1 MDILQYIFKFFY
13 HIRYWLIYGSL
24 AVTGLVMYVTRF
36 LPKSYTVS
44 TTIFTGIVSG
54 ASIIDGT
61 QPAPISNAF
70 DNIINLVKAKS
81 TLENVSIKLFALSM
95 MYGDPQVDN
104 THISAHNYRKL
115 SELVPDEVKKLIDKK
130 SFENTIKNLNI
141 YKEDSPDNFLYT
153 LLNWQHP
160 HYSYKAISTAKIQR
174 LGNSDIIEIQFE
186 SDDPGLAHHTV
197 QLLSDE
203 LFKKYEEIRYKST
216 NDVIKYFEE
225 QLAILS
231 AQLHD
236 MEDSLTVY
244 NVANK
249 IINYA
254 EQTKAVAGLNNDY
267 EIKLQQMLLDYN
279 SSSALLQLLDK
290 QMEGRAQLLRSNTDF
305 LKALDD
311 LSVINGK
318 ITEIESFNS
327 ANSSQNS
334 AILARYKKLLRDTEE
349 RIKNISSNM
358 SQLKISKEGVA
369 ANDIINQWLAELIK
383 NTKTKAE
390 LEVMKRTREQLDQQ
404 YNVFSPIGTS
414 LKRREREISLTEN
427 SYLQFQQALNSARL
441 RQKNIEMST
450 AALNVITPPAF
461 PLMSNPGKRLLIVFA
476 AFFGSLL
483 FITGFFLL
491 IELLDRTLRDGMR
504 AARLTGLSVLSVF
517 PDKGKLRYRGYNKAC
532 NRIAAS
538 YGCNQLTTYLTPKNM
553 SVINLISTEEKE
565 GKSFIARYMQEYWED
580 LGFTVKI
587 LSYLTDYDPQ
597 SKSYLEAQSISDIYK
612 PAIEDIKPDILI
624 IEYPALKKTH
634 ISSSLIQEAQINL
647 VVADACRVWKSSD
660 QKLLI
665 NFQKQIKEKS
675 LYLLLNNTDREY
687 VEDFT
692 GQLPPYSSYRD
703 FTFRMIQFGI
713 TAKKA

>member
-24 AVTGLVMYVTRF
+24 AVTGLVVYVTRF

-104 THISAHNYRKL
+104 TYITAYNYRKL
-115 SELVPDEVKKLIDKK
+115 SELVPEEVKKLIDKK
-130 SFENTIKNLNI
+130 SFEKTLENLNI

-225 QLAILS
+225 QLTILS

-244 NVANK
+244 NVTNK

-267 EIKLQQMLLDYN
+267 EMRLQQMLLDYN
-279 SSSALLQLLDK
+279 SSTALLQLLDK

-327 ANSSQNS
+327 TTSSQNGE
-334 AILARYKKLLRDTEE
+334 ILARYKKLLKDTED
-349 RIKNISSNM
+349 RIKSISSNM

-461 PLMSNPGKRLLIVFA
+461 PLMSNPGKRFLIVLA

-491 IELLDRTLRDGMR
+491 IELLDRTLRDGLR
-504 AARLTGLSVLSVF
+504 AARLTGLSILSVF

-538 YGCNQLTTYLTPKNM
+538 YGCNQLTTYLNTKNT
-553 SVINLISTEEKE
+553 SIINLISTEEQE
-565 GKSFIARYMQEYWED
+565 GKSFIAKYMQEHWED

-587 LSYLTDYDPQ
+587 ISYLTDYDPQ
-597 SKSYLEAQSISDIYK
+597 SKNYLEAQSLSDIYK
-612 PAIEDIKPDILI
+612 PTIGEIKPDILI

-660 QKLLI
+660 QKLLQ
-665 NFQKQIKEKS
+665 NFQKQIGEKP

-692 GQLPPYSSYRD
+692 GQLPPYSPYRD

>member
-115 SELVPDEVKKLIDKK
+115 SELVPDEVKKIIDKK

>member
-115 SELVPDEVKKLIDKK
+115 SELVPDEVKKLIDKN
-130 SFENTIKNLNI
+130 SFEKTIENLYI

-267 EIKLQQMLLDYN
+267 EMRLQQMLLDYN

-327 ANSSQNS
+327 ATSSQNNE
-334 AILARYKKLLRDTEE
+334 ILARYKKLLKDTEE

-369 ANDIINQWLAELIK
+369 ANDIINQWLSELIK

-517 PDKGKLRYRGYNKAC
+517 PDRGKLRYRGYNKAC

-565 GKSFIARYMQEYWED
+565 GKSFIAQYMQEYWED
-580 LGFTVKI
+580 LGFTIKI
-587 LSYLTDYDPQ
+587 ISYLTDYDPE
-597 SKSYLEAQSISDIYK
+597 SKIYLEAQSISDICK
-612 PAIEDIKPDILI
+612 PAIGDKKPDILI

-660 QKLLI
+660 QKLLK
-665 NFQKQIKEKS
+665 NFQKQIEEQP

>member
-115 SELVPDEVKKLIDKK
+115 SELVPDEVKKLIDKN
-130 SFENTIKNLNI
+130 SFEKTIENLYI

-267 EIKLQQMLLDYN
+267 EMRLQQMLLDYN

-327 ANSSQNS
+327 ATSSQNNE
-334 AILARYKKLLRDTEE
+334 ILARYKKLLKDTEE

-369 ANDIINQWLAELIK
+369 ANDIINQWLSELIK

-517 PDKGKLRYRGYNKAC
+517 PDRGKLRYRGYNKAC

-565 GKSFIARYMQEYWED
+565 GKSFIAQYMQEYWED
-580 LGFTVKI
+580 LGFTIKI
-587 LSYLTDYDPQ
+587 ISYLTDYDPE
-597 SKSYLEAQSISDIYK
+597 SKIYLEAQSISDIYK
-612 PAIEDIKPDILI
+612 PAIGDKKPDILI

-660 QKLLI
+660 QKLLK
-665 NFQKQIKEKS
+665 NFQKQIEEQP